1 MGRVRSNLSVWLC
14 RGAAKSTTRKE
25 AIHAVE
31 DLSEI
36 LELFIYI
43 VGMKLPALKGV
54 LLATLALFAVACEP
68 IIPTKVERKK
78 GTTGVVFLDQ
88 GSYQAS
94 FGIPKEW
101 RFLEVTDT
109 PVVYNR
115 YSAQPDCFT
124 PDDNDTSQLSLALDE
139 WRNKAKLGYSLTQN
153 MAIACPYT
161 IARTVRD
168 FYHPGETQPG
178 DWHIASVYE
187 LNQAWKF
194 FAAEPDKYSYIFGR
208 TYYSSDLYYG
218 DVVCLY
224 FPRPETGNEPTSF
237 SVRPVSSQF
246 PAVLLV
252 RAF

>member
-1 MGRVRSNLSVWLC
+1 
-14 RGAAKSTTRKE
+14 
-25 AIHAVE
+25 
-31 DLSEI
+31 
-36 LELFIYI
+36 
-43 VGMKLPALKGV
+43 MKLPALKGV
-54 LLATLALFAVACEP
+54 LMATLALFAVACEP

-78 GTTGVVFLDQ
+78 GSTGVVFLDQ

-94 FGIPKEW
+94 LGIPKEW

-109 PVVYNR
+109 PIVYNR
-115 YSAQPDCFT
+115 YSALPECLT
-124 PDDNDTSQLSLALDE
+124 PDDNDSSQSYLGFDE

-246 PAVLLV
+246 PTVLLV